1 MKKGFT
7 LIELMVVIVIMG
19 ILAAVAVP
27 KLFSLRCM
35 SNLDSCKVED
45 PDTYNRV
52 CLGDRTNWSYEHA
65 KACNDHLNK
74 NNPKKE
80 TPVVTET
87 KVDTVYIV
95 KHDTVYIGGI
105 QTMDDCIEQCKNK
118 HRSESLI
125 KFCIKEQ
132 CLKDQNY
139 EESYTNYSSIRS
151 NGICLWL

>member
-27 KLFSLRCM
+27 KLFSMKKCM
-35 SNLDSCKVED
+35 SNLDRCEVND
-45 PDTYNRV
+45 PETYNRV
-52 CLGDRTNWSYEHA
+52 CLGDRTGWTHEHV
-65 KACNDHLNK
+65 KACDEHFNK
-74 NNPKKE
+74 KHPKKKE
-80 TPVVTET
+80 VQVVTET

-105 QTMDDCIEQCKNK
+105 QTMDECIKQCKAK
-118 HRSESLI
+118 HNAESLI

-132 CLKDQNY
+132 CLKD
-139 EESYTNYSSIRS
+139 
-151 NGICLWL
+151 

>member
-27 KLFSLRCM
+27 KIFTMKCK
-35 SNLDSCKVED
+35 SNLDKCEVED

-52 CLGDRTNWSYEHA
+52 CLGDRTGWTYVHA
-65 KACNDHLNK
+65 KLCDEHINK
-74 NNPKKE
+74 KHPKKE
-80 TPVVTET
+80 ESVVNET

-95 KHDTVYIGGI
+95 KHDTVYINNGL
-105 QTMDDCIEQCKNK
+105 QSMDDCIKQCKAK
-118 HRSESLI
+118 HNAESLI

-132 CLKDQNY
+132 CLKD
-139 EESYTNYSSIRS
+139 
-151 NGICLWL
+151 

>member
-35 SNLDSCKVED
+35 SNLDRCEVED
-45 PDTYNRV
+45 QETFNRV

-74 NNPKKE
+74 NNPKKVE
-80 TPVVTET
+80 EKIVTET
-87 KVDTVYIV
+87 KTDTVYIV
-95 KHDTVYIGGI
+95 KHDTVYIGNSL
-105 QTMDDCIEQCKNK
+105 QTMDDCIKQCKAK
-118 HRSESLI
+118 HNAESLI

-132 CLKDQNY
+132 CLKD
-139 EESYTNYSSIRS
+139 
-151 NGICLWL
+151 

>member
-27 KLFSLRCM
+27 KIFSLKCM
-35 SNLDSCKVED
+35 SDLGKCEVND
-45 PDTYNRV
+45 PETYNRV
-52 CLGDRTNWSYEHA
+52 CLGDRTHWSYDHA
-65 KACNDHLNK
+65 KACDDHFSK
-74 NNPKKE
+74 KHPKKKE
-80 TPVVTET
+80 EPVVTET

-95 KHDTVYIGGI
+95 KHDTVYIGNGL
-105 QTMDDCIEQCKNK
+105 QTMDDCIEQCKTK

-132 CLKDQNY
+132 CLKD
-139 EESYTNYSSIRS
+139 
-151 NGICLWL
+151 

>member
-27 KLFSLRCM
+27 KLFSMKCM
-35 SNLDSCKVED
+35 SDLDKCEVND
-45 PDTYNRV
+45 PETYNRV
-52 CLGDRTNWSYEHA
+52 CTGDRTNWSYNHV
-65 KACNDHLNK
+65 KACDDHFNK
-74 NNPKKE
+74 KHPKKKE

-95 KHDTVYIGGI
+95 KHDTVYIGNGI
-105 QTMDDCIEQCKNK
+105 QTMDDCIKQCKEK
-118 HRSESLI
+118 HNAESLI

-139 EESYTNYSSIRS
+139 ENYNSKIF
-151 NGICLWL
+151 C

>member
-27 KLFSLRCM
+27 KLFSLKCM
-35 SNLDSCKVED
+35 SDLGKCEVND
-45 PDTYNRV
+45 PETYNSV
-52 CLGDRTNWSYEHA
+52 CLGDRTGWSYEHA
-65 KACNDHLNK
+65 KACDEHINK
-74 NNPKKE
+74 KHPKKKE
-80 TPVVTET
+80 EPVVTET

-95 KHDTVYIGGI
+95 KHDTVYIGNGL
-105 QTMDDCIEQCKNK
+105 QTMDDCIKQCKEK
-118 HRSESLI
+118 HNAESLI

-139 EESYTNYSSIRS
+139 DKIHYSSIRS
-151 NGICLWL
+151 NGICL

>member
-35 SNLDSCKVED
+35 SNLDKCEVKD
-45 PDTYNRV
+45 PETFNRV

-65 KACNDHLNK
+65 KLCDDHINK
-74 NNPKKE
+74 KHPKKEE
-80 TPVVTET
+80 TPVVNET

-95 KHDTVYIGGI
+95 KHDTVYINNGL
-105 QTMDDCIEQCKNK
+105 QSMDDCIDQCKNK

-132 CLKDQNY
+132 CLKD
-139 EESYTNYSSIRS
+139 
-151 NGICLWL
+151 